1 MMMMMRMMMII
12 IETSRLQSTW
22 DGMSERKVKTI
33 QIWIKLLRVN
43 QREDREGKLRLR
55 LRLSEKMNVYRSTD
69 EIECLDDG

>member
-1 MMMMMRMMMII
+1 MII

-43 QREDREGKLRLR
+43 QREDREVKLRLR

>member
-1 MMMMMRMMMII
+1 MII

>member
-43 QREDREGKLRLR
+43 QREDREVKLRLR

>member
-1 MMMMMRMMMII
+1 MMMMRMMMII

-43 QREDREGKLRLR
+43 QREDREVKLRLR